1 MKTAVIQLNATDD
14 KQRNIKK
21 ALSFVG
27 QALQKRAEF
36 ILLPEVFSFRGR
48 VGAKEGFRDIA
59 EGIPGESLSPLMA
72 LARRHKVFI
81 LAGSIYE
88 RVKGSSR
95 VYNTSV
101 LIDADGSI
109 RARYRKIHLFDAVV
123 GKKSVRE
130 SDRFLPGRQL
140 KTASVEKFK
149 IGMSICYDV
158 RFPQMYRAYTRA
170 GADILCIPSAFTRE
184 TGMAHWEIL
193 LRARAIEN
201 LCYVAAPNQAGKNG
215 QGIHHYGNSMI
226 VDPWGTVLARASAGK
241 EEIIFARI
249 RKEEITRRRK
259 LLPSLHLPR
268 HSLTLG
274 RDSDPRKE

>member
-14 KQRNIKK
+14 KRENIQK
-21 ALSFVG
+21 ALSFVR
-27 QALQKRAEF
+27 QAISKKAKF
-36 ILLPEVFSFRGR
+36 IVLPEVFSFRGR
-48 VGAKEGFRDIA
+48 VGARDGFRDIA
-59 EGIPGESLSPLMA
+59 EGIPGESLRPLMA
-72 LARRHKVFI
+72 LARRHKAFI

-88 RVKGSSR
+88 KVGGSSR

-101 LIDADGSI
+101 LIDAHGSI

-123 GKKSVRE
+123 GKKRVRE
-130 SDRFLPGRQL
+130 SEYFLPGRQL

-149 IGMSICYDV
+149 IGMSLCYDV
-158 RFPQMYRAYTRA
+158 RFPQMYRAYARA
-170 GADILCIPSAFTRE
+170 GADILCVPSAFTQE
-184 TGMAHWEIL
+184 TGMAHWEVL

-201 LCYVAAPNQAGKNG
+201 LCYVTAPNQAGKTG

-249 RKEEITRRRK
+249 RRGEITRRRK
-259 LLPSLHLPR
+259 LLPSLHR
-268 HSLTLG
+268 
-274 RDSDPRKE
+274 